1 MGLFGTKTPNP
12 EITKVKFLGVR
23 QGAETKT
30 LSTVNF
36 PAYSFLIEYDD
47 GHREIKEY
55 SMDSKKDVVAMND
68 ILKYID
74 M

>member
-1 MGLFGTKTPNP
+1 MGLFGNKAPAP
-12 EITKVKFLGVR
+12 EISKVKFLGVR

-30 LSTVNF
+30 ISTVNF

-55 SMDSKKDVVAMND
+55 STDSKKDVAEMNK
-68 ILKYID
+68 ILWYID